1 MKAVQEDF
9 DILCHLEQSFEG
21 QGLGTVNG
29 SIHLKITVLTAHTLN
44 RLPEKSQWPNLTIYN
59 LPVLII

>member
-1 MKAVQEDF
+1 MWAVQEDF

-29 SIHLKITVLTAHTLN
+29 SIHLKITVLAAQTLN
-44 RLPEKSQWPNLTIYN
+44 RWPDKS
-59 LPVLII
+59 

>member
-1 MKAVQEDF
+1 MWAVQEDF

-29 SIHLKITVLTAHTLN
+29 SIHLKITVLAAQTLN
-44 RLPEKSQWPNLTIYN
+44 RWPEKS
-59 LPVLII
+59 